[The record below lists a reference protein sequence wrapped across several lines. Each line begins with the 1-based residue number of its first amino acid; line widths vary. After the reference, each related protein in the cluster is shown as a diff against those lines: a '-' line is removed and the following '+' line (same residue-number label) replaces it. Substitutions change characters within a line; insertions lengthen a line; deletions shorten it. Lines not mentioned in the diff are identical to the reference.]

1 MFLCQHMLEEGPD
14 WKWFV
19 PSMTIPKLGRVAWG
33 QDHLV
38 RKHVMACESI
48 SDGKKDFWINPK
60 PAVACQLEGSCWS
73 TIMTESSFCFRK
85 WDRNSD
91 TDCCI
96 NVCLKW
102 IIVCLPTPLSWSWWS
117 ELEVMA
123 ASQCYSWWRRWW
135 SHTLWV
141 AHSLRYDQTIIAQSV
156 FVCGNWHNSY
166 LQKCHCGLFLCNLI
180 NITCCPRNRVLIAEL
195 KTLHP
200 CFGFCCSVDVN
211 LDFLGNTNIPEKSE
225 P

>member
-123 ASQCYSWWRRWW
+123 ASQCYSWWRWW
-135 SHTLWV
+135 SDTLWV
-141 AHSLRYDQTIIAQSV
+141 TLVRLWPHSFFVVLVLVLLELPQWLPSKCYCGV
-156 FVCGNWHNSY
+156 FSA
-166 LQKCHCGLFLCNLI
+166 I
-180 NITCCPRNRVLIAEL
+180 
-195 KTLHP
+195 
-200 CFGFCCSVDVN
+200 S
-211 LDFLGNTNIPEKSE
+211 
-225 P
+225 